1 MALVLADRVQETTT
15 TTGTGSV
22 TLLGAVTGYQS
33 FAVIGNTNTCY
44 YCIADQ
50 GGANWEVGIGT
61 YSTSGP
67 TLARTTVLSS
77 SNAGALVSFT
87 AGIKTVFVTYPSE
100 RSVNQDSSTGTA
112 FAPAFNASNGLLLNS
127 TTVGLS
133 YTVPSGS
140 NAISVGP
147 ITVASGQTVT
157 VTSGQRWVV
166 L

>member
-1 MALVLADRVQETTT
+1 M
-15 TTGTGSV
+15 
-22 TLLGAVTGYQS
+22 LGAVTGYQT
-33 FAVIGNTNTCY
+33 FAVIGNGNQTY

-50 GGANWEVGIGT
+50 GGANWEVGVGT

-77 SNAGALVSFT
+77 SNAGALVTFA
-87 AGIKTVFVTYPSE
+87 AGTKTVFVTYPAG
-100 RSVNQDSSTGTA
+100 RSVYQDASTGTA

-127 TTVGLS
+127 TTVNSS
-133 YTVPSGS
+133 YTIPSGS

-147 ITVASGQTVT
+147 ITTASGASVT

-166 L
+166 I

>member
-1 MALVLADRVQETTT
+1 
-15 TTGTGSV
+15 
-22 TLLGAVTGYQS
+22 LGAVTGYQT
-33 FAVIGNTNTCY
+33 FAVIGNGNQTY

-50 GGANWEVGIGT
+50 GGANWEVGVGT

-77 SNAGALVSFT
+77 SNAGALVTFA
-87 AGIKTVFVTYPSE
+87 AGTKTVFVTYPAG
-100 RSVNQDSSTGTA
+100 RSVYQDASTGTA

-127 TTVGLS
+127 TTVNSS
-133 YTVPSGS
+133 YTIPSGS

-147 ITVASGQTVT
+147 ITTASGASVT

-166 L
+166 I